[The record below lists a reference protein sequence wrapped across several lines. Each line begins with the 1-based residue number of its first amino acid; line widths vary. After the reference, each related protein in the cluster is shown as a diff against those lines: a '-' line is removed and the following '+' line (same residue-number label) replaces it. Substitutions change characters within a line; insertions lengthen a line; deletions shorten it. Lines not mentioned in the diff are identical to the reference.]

1 METVTSEEIKAFAPE
16 LQSESDAR
24 IGMFIEFGKTFVN
37 ESKWSNKYKL
47 GLILISCH
55 LITIANRGGT
65 GGAVTSER
73 VGELAR
79 SYGQA
84 SGNGTDEMASTSYGQ
99 QFLMLRKTL
108 LFTPIVV

>member
-1 METVTSEEIKAFAPE
+1 MVEVTAQDIKNYAQE
-16 LQSESDAR
+16 MQSEGNQR
-24 IGMFIEFGKTFVN
+24 IEMFIEFGRLFVS
-37 ESKWSNKYKL
+37 ETKFGAKSKL
-47 GLILISCH
+47 GIILITCH
-55 LITIANRGGT
+55 LITMANRDGT

-84 SGNGTDEMASTSYGQ
+84 SGNSNQELASTAYGQ

-108 LFTPIVV
+108 VITPLVV